1 MRSMSCSI
9 LLVALLGTGAAC
21 NNTAPDTLKSETKT
35 KTETPEGTKVTQSST
50 EKVGDTVNSTTAT
63 TIKTPDGSV
72 DSKSQTV
79 LGTVTAYTAGKKI
92 EVMTG
97 DNDKHSFD
105 LDDAKVRVTVGA
117 GVVVGAKVKLTQNTD
132 DGGNKVIEVHVQ
144 VGA

>member
-1 MRSMSCSI
+1 MRSISCSI
-9 LLVALLGTGAAC
+9 LLVAMLGTGAAC
-21 NNTAPDTLKSETKT
+21 NNTAPDTIKSETKT
-35 KTETPEGTKVTQSST
+35 KTETPEGTKVTQSAT
-50 EKVGDTVNSTTAT
+50 EKVGDTVNSTTST

-79 LGTVTAYTAGKKI
+79 LGTVTEYTAGKKI

-105 LDDAKVRVTVGA
+105 LDDAKVRATIDA
-117 GVVVGAKVKLTQNTD
+117 GVAIGSKVKLIQNTD
-132 DGGNKVIEVHVQ
+132 DSGNKVIEVHAQ